1 MIRRLF
7 VAAEIPPASQ
17 ARLYAAA
24 ALLRERAAQARVTRR
39 ENFHI
44 TLAFLGETDREADI
58 RRAMDETRV
67 PAFSLS
73 IRGAGRFTGR
83 GGELWWA
90 GVDPCPALH
99 ILYQRLW
106 AALERA
112 GFAPEQRPF
121 KPHLTLARGVS
132 GAQGAD
138 ARALGLSA
146 PEPVFVGHITLFES
160 AYRDGRLRYLP
171 RYRRVLSEPGGGV

>member
-83 GGELWWA
+83 GQASIPVLRSI
-90 GVDPCPALH
+90 PCIKGSGP
-99 ILYQRLW
+99 RW
-106 AALERA
+106 N
-112 GFAPEQRPF
+112 
-121 KPHLTLARGVS
+121 ARGLRRSSV
-132 GAQGAD
+132 
-138 ARALGLSA
+138 RLSR
-146 PEPVFVGHITLFES
+146 I
-160 AYRDGRLRYLP
+160 
-171 RYRRVLSEPGGGV
+171 

>member
-7 VAAEIPPASQ
+7 VAVEIPPASQ

-24 ALLRERAAQARVTRR
+24 VLLRERAAQARVTRR

-73 IRGAGRFTGR
+73 IRGAGPVYRPRRRAVVGGR
-83 GGELWWA
+83 RSLSCA
-90 GVDPCPALH
+90 PYPVSK
-99 ILYQRLW
+99 LW

-121 KPHLTLARGVS
+121 SR
-132 GAQGAD
+132 
-138 ARALGLSA
+138 
-146 PEPVFVGHITLFES
+146 I
-160 AYRDGRLRYLP
+160 
-171 RYRRVLSEPGGGV
+171 

>member
-58 RRAMDETRV
+58 RAGL
-67 PAFSLS
+67 PAAAASCGGQAS
-73 IRGAGRFTGR
+73 IPVLRSI
-83 GGELWWA
+83 
-90 GVDPCPALH
+90 PCIKGSGP
-99 ILYQRLW
+99 RW
-106 AALERA
+106 N
-112 GFAPEQRPF
+112 
-121 KPHLTLARGVS
+121 ARGLRRSSV
-132 GAQGAD
+132 
-138 ARALGLSA
+138 RLSR
-146 PEPVFVGHITLFES
+146 I
-160 AYRDGRLRYLP
+160 
-171 RYRRVLSEPGGGV
+171 